1 MATDALTDQH
11 AIERFLYH
19 EARLLDEG
27 QLDDWLALFTP
38 DAYYWIPCNA
48 NDVDPTRHV
57 SLIYDDRQ
65 HLEDRIWRIKS
76 GWAHAQDPPS
86 HTRRIVGNVEPHPAP
101 TAGEPVVSSE
111 MIVPSELVVSSTFIL
126 VELRRGAQT
135 LFAGRYEHRLRREGD
150 AWRIALKK
158 VELLNND
165 EPIDSLTFIV

>member
-1 MATDALTDQH
+1 MHTPIDQH
-11 AIERFLYH
+11 TIERFLYH

-27 QLDDWLALFTP
+27 QLDEWLGLFTP

-57 SLIYDDRQ
+57 SLIYDDRK

-86 HTRRIVGNVEPHPAP
+86 HTRRIVGNVEPRA
-101 TAGEPVVSSE
+101 SE
-111 MIVPSELVVSSTFIL
+111 AKGELVVSSTFIR
-126 VELRRGAQT
+126 VELRRGMQT

-150 AWRIALKK
+150 GWRIAFKK

>member
-1 MATDALTDQH
+1 MDTPVDQH
-11 AIERFLYH
+11 EIERFLYH

-38 DAYYWIPCNA
+38 DAWYWIPCNA

-57 SLIYDDRQ
+57 SLIYDDRK

-86 HTRRIVGNVEPHPAP
+86 HTRRIVGNVEARPAEVE
-101 TAGEPVVSSE
+101 GEL
-111 MIVPSELVVSSTFIL
+111 IVSSTFVL
-126 VELRRGAQT
+126 VELRRGAHT

-150 AWRIALKK
+150 AWRIAFKK

-165 EPIDSLTFIV
+165 EPIDSLTFVV

>member
-1 MATDALTDQH
+1 MDTPIDQH
-11 AIERFLYH
+11 EIERFLYR

-27 QLDDWLALFTP
+27 QLDEWLALFTP

-86 HTRRIVGNVEPHPAP
+86 HTRRIVGNVEPRPGGIE
-101 TAGEPVVSSE
+101 GELS
-111 MIVPSELVVSSTFIL
+111 VSSTFIL
-126 VELRRGAQT
+126 VELRRGAQS
-135 LFAGRYEHRLRREGD
+135 LFAGRYEHRLRREAD
-150 AWRIALKK
+150 AWRIAFKK

>member
-1 MATDALTDQH
+1 MHTPIDQH

-27 QLDDWLALFTP
+27 QLDDWLALLTP

-86 HTRRIVGNVEPHPAP
+86 HTRRIVGNVEPRPADTEGAP
-101 TAGEPVVSSE
+101 G
-111 MIVPSELVVSSTFIL
+111 SST
-126 VELRRGAQT
+126 EL
-135 LFAGRYEHRLRREGD
+135 
-150 AWRIALKK
+150 
-158 VELLNND
+158 
-165 EPIDSLTFIV
+165 IV